1 LHAARADINARL
13 KARSHYDDDVV
24 IEHVD
29 THTHCVAVRRR
40 TARYDNAIVPIDNN
54 GK

>member
-29 THTHCVAVRRR
+29 THTLRCR
-40 TARYDNAIVPIDNN
+40 TATYRKVRQRNSAHWQQR
-54 GK
+54 